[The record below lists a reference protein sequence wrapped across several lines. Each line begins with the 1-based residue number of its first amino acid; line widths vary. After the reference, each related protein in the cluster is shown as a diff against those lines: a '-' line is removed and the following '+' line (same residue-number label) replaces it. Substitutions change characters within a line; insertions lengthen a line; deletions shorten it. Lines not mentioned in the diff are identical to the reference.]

1 MILLDGHTEKSF
13 GLIPLRTH
21 RHPIIP
27 DIQRKT
33 IKIPGM
39 IGIHDTKF
47 ELNEKYFEF
56 EFAVKEQD
64 ETMVQAKL
72 NEFVA
77 FLCDDVGH
85 PRDIELIFDY
95 EPDKYYTVKLN
106 NSIDPERIRGFSRFS
121 VSFVASDPHKY
132 SISPAKV
139 DLVNV
144 IYNRGNCKTTGII
157 TIEITEETDHL
168 EVTLL
173 NTGEFLY
180 IDDNFDTGDIVVI
193 DLEKEYITK
202 NGHSAMPNLYLESD
216 FFELPVGEFEITI
229 SSGNGILEFRER
241 WL

>member
-1 MILLDGHTEKSF
+1 MILLDGYTEKDF
-13 GLIPLRTH
+13 GLIPLQNH
-21 RHPIIP
+21 SHPINTG
-27 DIQRKT
+27 IQHKM

-39 IGIHDTKF
+39 AGVHDIRT
-47 ELNEKYFEF
+47 ELAPKYFEF
-56 EFAVKEQD
+56 EFAIKEQD
-64 ETMVQAKL
+64 EIMVQAKL

-77 FLCDDVGH
+77 FLCDDTGH
-85 PRDIELIFDY
+85 PRNIKLIFDY

-106 NSIDPERIRGFSRFS
+106 NVIDPERIRGFSRFS
-121 VSFVASDPHKY
+121 VSFVASDPYKY
-132 SISPAKV
+132 AISPAKV
-139 DLVNV
+139 RLNNMV
-144 IYNRGNCKTTGII
+144 YNRGNCKATGTI

-193 DLEKEYITK
+193 DLEKEYVAK
-202 NGHSAMPNLYLESD
+202 NGYSAMPNLYLESD

>member
-1 MILLDGHTEKSF
+1 MILLDGYSIDTF
-13 GLIPLRTH
+13 GLIPLQSH
-21 RHPIIP
+21 IHPINTG
-27 DIQRKT
+27 IQHKT

-39 IGIHDTKF
+39 AGVHDIRT
-47 ELNEKYFEF
+47 ELAPKYFEF
-56 EFAVKEQD
+56 EFAIKEQD
-64 ETMVQAKL
+64 ETTMQAKL
-72 NEFVA
+72 NEFVT
-77 FLCDDVGH
+77 FLCDGTGH

-95 EPDKYYTVKLN
+95 EPDKYYTAKLN

-180 IDDNFDTGDIVVI
+180 IDDNFDVGDIVVI
-193 DLEKEYITK
+193 DLEKEYVTK
-202 NGHSAMPNLYLESD
+202 NGYSAMPNLYLESD
-216 FFELPVGEFEITI
+216 FFEIPVGEFEI
-229 SSGNGILEFRER
+229 SVNNGDGVLKFRER

>member
-1 MILLDGHTEKSF
+1 MILLDGQTERDF
-13 GLIPLRTH
+13 GLIPLQSH
-21 RHPIIP
+21 IHPINTG
-27 DIQRKT
+27 IQHKM
-33 IKIPGM
+33 IKIPGLV
-39 IGIHDTKF
+39 GAHHTKTD
-47 ELNEKYFEF
+47 LSPKYFEF
-56 EFAVKEQD
+56 EFAIKEQD
-64 ETMVQAKL
+64 ETTMQAKL

-229 SSGNGILEFRER
+229 SNGNGILEFRER

>member
-1 MILLDGHTEKSF
+1 MILLDGYSIDTF
-13 GLIPLRTH
+13 GLIPLQSH
-21 RHPIIP
+21 IHPINTG
-27 DIQRKT
+27 IQHKT

-39 IGIHDTKF
+39 AGVHDIRT
-47 ELNEKYFEF
+47 ELAPKYFEF

-64 ETMVQAKL
+64 EIMAQAKL

-77 FLCDDVGH
+77 FLCDDTGH
-85 PRDIELIFDY
+85 PRNIKLIFDY

-106 NSIDPERIRGFSRFS
+106 NIIVPERIRGFSRFS
-121 VSFVASDPHKY
+121 VSFVARDPYKY

-180 IDDNFDTGDIVVI
+180 IDDDFDVGDIVVI
-193 DLEKEYITK
+193 DLEKEYVTK
-202 NGHSAMPNLYLESD
+202 NGHSAMPNLFLESD
-216 FFELPVGEFEITI
+216 FFKIPVGEFEITI
-229 SSGNGILEFRER
+229 SNGNGILEFRER

>member
-1 MILLDGHTEKSF
+1 MILLDGQTERDF
-13 GLIPLRTH
+13 GLIPLQGH
-21 RHPIIP
+21 IHPINTG
-27 DIQRKT
+27 IQHKT

-39 IGIHDTKF
+39 AGVHDIRT
-47 ELNEKYFEF
+47 ELAPKYFEF
-56 EFAVKEQD
+56 EFAIKEQD
-64 ETMVQAKL
+64 ETTMQAKL
-72 NEFVA
+72 NEFVT
-77 FLCDDVGH
+77 FLCDGTGH

-95 EPDKYYTVKLN
+95 EPDKYYTAKLN

-139 DLVNV
+139 DLVNA

-180 IDDNFDTGDIVVI
+180 IDDNFDVGDIVVI
-193 DLEKEYITK
+193 DLEKEYVTK

-229 SSGNGILEFRER
+229 SNGNGILEFRER